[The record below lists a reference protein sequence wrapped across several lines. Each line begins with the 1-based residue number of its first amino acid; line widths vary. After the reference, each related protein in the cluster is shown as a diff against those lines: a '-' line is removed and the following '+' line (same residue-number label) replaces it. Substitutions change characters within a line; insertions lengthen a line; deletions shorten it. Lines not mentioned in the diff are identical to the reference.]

1 MATGG
6 DCRQKKLKHESENN
20 VKNKLISDKNFYRE
34 VAALATPIILQNLI
48 TSTLAMADT
57 FMVGLLGEAPMAA
70 VTLANIPLFV
80 VQLFIFG
87 AVSGSSV
94 LMGQYW
100 GKKDMDAISRVVGL
114 GCYTAGSVS
123 LLVAMILLLFP
134 TQFLSLFGN
143 DPNLIALA
151 AEYGQL
157 AGFSWVLNSFTMVVI
172 AAWRS
177 VERPEMGLYILV
189 PSMCCNTF
197 LNWVF
202 IFGNLGMPQMGV
214 RGAAMATLVS
224 RVIELGIVLY
234 FTRKKDLFCPKF
246 NLMLHPGWD
255 MAKRYFYCSAPVVLN
270 ESLWGLGTSVLPMV
284 MGHMAGSTEILAAY
298 AIVYNVEKLCSVAAF
313 GLASTAAVIIGREVG
328 AGRGDDVHRI
338 GVTLNAM
345 SVAFGIVIG
354 VLLIVFAFTAAP
366 LWVYPLF
373 GLSDTA
379 REIAT
384 MMLLVQGFGMWL
396 KDFNTCNIVGVLRG
410 GGDIQMAT
418 IIDLIPLWLMS
429 VPFSVVTGLVLGL
442 SINWVYLAFLIE
454 QGGKVVAG
462 IWRLRTGKWVRDLT
476 KS

>member
-1 MATGG
+1 M
-6 DCRQKKLKHESENN
+6 KHN
-20 VKNKLISDKNFYRE
+20 LITERSFYRE
-34 VAALATPIILQNLI
+34 VATLAAPIVLQNLI

-87 AVSGSSV
+87 AVSGSTV

-114 GCYTAGSVS
+114 GCYTAGAVS
-123 LLVAMILLLFP
+123 LLVALILLLFP
-134 TQFLSLFGN
+134 VQFLSLFGN
-143 DPNLIALA
+143 DPSLVALA

-157 AGFSWVLNSFTMVVI
+157 AGFSWVLNSFTMVMI

-202 IFGNLGMPQMGV
+202 IFGNLGAPQMGV
-214 RGAAMATLVS
+214 RGAAMATLLS
-224 RVIELGIVLY
+224 RVVEVVIVLA
-234 FTRKKDLFCPKF
+234 FTRKKGLYCPKLS
-246 NLMLHPGWD
+246 LMLRPGLD
-255 MAKRYFYCSAPVVLN
+255 MARRYFYCGAPVVLN
-270 ESLWGLGTSVLPMV
+270 ESLWGAGTSVLPMV

-313 GLASTAAVIIGREVG
+313 GLANTAAVIIGREVG
-328 AGRGDDVHRI
+328 AGRGSAVHRA
-338 GVTLNAM
+338 GVTLNALA
-345 SVAFGIVIG
+345 VAFGVVIG
-354 VLLIVFAFTAAP
+354 GLLILAAFTVAP

-373 GLSDTA
+373 KLSPA
-379 REIAT
+379 AQSIAT

-418 IIDLIPLWLMS
+418 IIDLIPLWGLA
-429 VPFSVVTGLVLGL
+429 VPYAAVTGLVLGM
-442 SINWVYLAFLIE
+442 SIQWVYMAFLME
-454 QGGKVVAG
+454 QAGKVVLG
-462 IWRLRTGKWVRDLT
+462 VWRLRTGKWVRDLT
-476 KS
+476 SA